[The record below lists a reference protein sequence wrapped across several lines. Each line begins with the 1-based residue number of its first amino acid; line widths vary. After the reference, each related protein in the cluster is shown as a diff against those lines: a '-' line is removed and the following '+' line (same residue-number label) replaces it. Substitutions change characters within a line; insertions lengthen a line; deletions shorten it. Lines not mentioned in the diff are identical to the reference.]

1 MKKMKRNENNY
12 VLFDYCKSRYFD
24 LYKQNYNEDLD
35 NFTYAY
41 GCFQAYAEAKP
52 KNLSEVYKNYS
63 RNKENAY
70 NYCYNE
76 YYKLVNRLLVE
87 KCTPLFIES
96 FTVTQFTLSAYF
108 IFNKVIYRIHFTKA
122 KSQIIQ
128 LSEMSF

>member
-1 MKKMKRNENNY
+1 MKKMKRNENNK

-41 GCFQAYAEAKP
+41 GCFEAYADAKP
-52 KNLSEVYKNYS
+52 KNLWNVYNSYS
-63 RNKENAY
+63 RYKEIAY
-70 NYCYNE
+70 DYCLNE
-76 YYKLVNRLLVE
+76 YKKLVNRLLIE

-96 FTVTQFTLSAYF
+96 FNIFQFTLGAYF
-108 IFNKVIYRIHFTKA
+108 IYNKVIYKIYFTKA

-128 LSEMSF
+128 LSEGSF

>member
-1 MKKMKRNENNY
+1 MKKMRRDENNN

-41 GCFQAYAEAKP
+41 GFFEAYAEAKP
-52 KNLSEVYKNYS
+52 KNLSEVYNNYS
-63 RNKENAY
+63 RNKEITY
-70 NYCYNE
+70 GYCLNE
-76 YYKLVNRLLVE
+76 YKKLVNKLLIE

-96 FTVTQFTLSAYF
+96 YTIFQFTLSAFF
-108 IFNKVIYRIHFTKA
+108 IYNKVIYKIHFTKS

-128 LSEMSF
+128 LSERSF